1 MQTVNNLLCLIFWK
15 VNVLS
20 QNIRKQYSKKILIPI
35 SNIRKEGFSLETLA
49 LSISIGIIGGAFPVL
64 GLASY
69 ICLLLTLSLR
79 QNIIIVQVVN
89 WLVYPI
95 QILLLI
101 PFMKLGNAIFG
112 GSDITL
118 TFHQVVVAFQS
129 GILNGIKLIGIISLY
144 GVIAWV
150 VTAIPTLFIFYSL
163 FLFIFRNIKK
173 IKLKTSMI
181 GVSGTQKLNT
191 KIPPVIHSLIME
203 SLPVKNKG

>member
-1 MQTVNNLLCLIFWK
+1 VSI
-15 VNVLS
+15 LS
-20 QNIRKQYSKKILIPI
+20 QYILKQYSSRILTPVSNIRKQ
-35 SNIRKEGFSLETLA
+35 GFSSETLA

-69 ICLLLTLSLR
+69 MCLLLTLTFR
-79 QNIIIVQVVN
+79 QNIIIVQVIN

-112 GSDITL
+112 GSDMTL

-129 GILNGIKLIGIISLY
+129 GILNGLKLIGIISLY
-144 GVIAWV
+144 GVTAWV
-150 VTAIPTLFIFYSL
+150 VIAIPALFILYSL
-163 FLFIFRNIKK
+163 FLFLFRNIKK
-173 IKLKTSMI
+173 IKLKTSMV

-191 KIPPVIHSLIME
+191 KIQPAIPSLILE
-203 SLPVKNKG
+203 TLPVKNKV

>member
-1 MQTVNNLLCLIFWK
+1 MSA
-15 VNVLS
+15 LS
-20 QNIRKQYSKKILIPI
+20 QYIRKQYSSRILTPV
-35 SNIRKEGFSLETLA
+35 SNIRKQGFSSETLA

-69 ICLLLTLSLR
+69 MCLLLTLTFR
-79 QNIIIVQVVN
+79 QNIIIVQVIN

-112 GSDITL
+112 GSDMTL

-129 GILNGIKLIGIISLY
+129 GILNGLKLIGIISLY

-150 VTAIPTLFIFYSL
+150 VIAIPALFILYSL
-163 FLFIFRNIKK
+163 FLFLFRNIKK
-173 IKLKTSMI
+173 IKLKTSMV

-191 KIPPVIHSLIME
+191 KIQPAIPSLILE
-203 SLPVKNKG
+203 TLPVKNKV